1 MPISGDLLTAG
12 TPTRLMCRRGS
23 WVLEVERLVSIERNV
38 YQPRTQRLEGS
49 EAILQHLQRS
59 TDNPALASAASA
71 LIRGL
76 HPNREIS
83 FEAVESEWVACHTAG
98 PRESCRPSA
107 LTAANETAAEL
118 RAELCLLR
126 ASNAGLRER
135 LARLEAQFAPQ
146 RSMQVAMREPNM
158 PRGSAA
164 MPKISH
170 APLAPLPP
178 IAAAQAQ
185 PFGGQSTPPA
195 SPSLAPSASLHPDEP
210 GEPKVP
216 AATLA
221 GKLKLPPALAVG
233 SCLNTLIGRKLNA
246 RELGRVAFPPK
257 SKAPC
262 WFSRLID
269 DDGNEVGVIVADL
282 LAAVGLGGALMMLP
296 PHELEAQRAAQALS
310 EDVVSAMAEVANN
323 LSATINQQPEAVHV
337 RVGPLEQMSNGNL
350 DWAKKP
356 SDALTLELAGIG
368 HLFLFAR

>member
-12 TPTRLMCRRGS
+12 TPTRLVCRRGS

-76 HPNREIS
+76 HPNQEIS

-146 RSMQVAMREPNM
+146 KAMQVAMREPNL
-158 PRGSAA
+158 PRGSAV
-164 MPKISH
+164 MPRISD
-170 APLAPLPP
+170 APRAPLPA
-178 IAAAQAQ
+178 IVAAHAQ
-185 PFGGQSTPPA
+185 PFGGHSTPPA
-195 SPSLAPSASLHPDEP
+195 SPSPATSASLQPDGP
-210 GEPKVP
+210 DPDVP

-221 GKLKLPPALAVG
+221 SKLKLPPALAVG

-246 RELGRVAFPPK
+246 RELGRVVFPPK

-262 WFSRLID
+262 WFSRLLD

-323 LSATINQQPEAVHV
+323 LSATINQQPEAIHV

-350 DWAKKP
+350 DWAKRP
-356 SDALTLELAGIG
+356 SEALALELEGMG
-368 HLFLFAR
+368 HLYLFAR

>member
-1 MPISGDLLTAG
+1 SL
-12 TPTRLMCRRGS
+12 
-23 WVLEVERLVSIERNV
+23 ERNV

-76 HPNREIS
+76 HPNQEIS
-83 FEAVESEWVACHTAG
+83 FEAVESEWVACHAAG
-98 PRESCRPSA
+98 PRDSCRPSA

-135 LARLEAQFAPQ
+135 LARLEARFAAPQTSMQFAT
-146 RSMQVAMREPNM
+146 REPNM
-158 PRGSAA
+158 PRGSAV

-170 APLAPLPP
+170 APPAPLPP
-178 IAAAQAQ
+178 IVAAQAQ
-185 PFGGQSTPPA
+185 SFGGQSTPPA
-195 SPSLAPSASLHPDEP
+195 SPSLAPSASLQPDEP
-210 GEPKVP
+210 DVP
-216 AATLA
+216 AANLA

-246 RELGRVAFPPK
+246 HELGRVAFPPK

-323 LSATINQQPEAVHV
+323 LSATINQQPEAIHV

-356 SDALTLELAGIG
+356 SEALTLELAGMG